1 MQNEHPLPYRRKLSP
16 LKIAS
21 YAGFAVGGI
30 VLVCVLALLLFTDPL
45 VNRFIKPR
53 ITKAFAEA
61 YPAYSIRIA
70 DMNYSVFKNRFG
82 FNSVALR
89 AVDGTFSSTMGPFSV
104 SGVGWMHL
112 LWGGSLAPKDFGNS
126 VVDAHNIVMNFP
138 QSQYEFRCEWLRVSV
153 PDSEM
158 VAKSLKLHQLAGDEE
173 FFGSSKA
180 RRTRFSLVTSQCSV
194 KGLACLQLLQGKMY
208 RARSVQIHDAFL
220 DVLVNKDKPY
230 IENGSGP
237 LMPNEILSSIK
248 GTLQVNNLKI
258 VNGRLKYGER
268 FGVGSEP
275 AVITFDSMQV
285 LAEGIANHG
294 HRGVA
299 VVIHG
304 QGNFMKAGTMNVLMS
319 IPVASPDLSYQ
330 YSGSLSNMDLSALN
344 SFLEIGEHMR
354 IKAGFLQE
362 ATFEIGVDSGRA
374 SGYVRAVYR
383 DLTFAVINKHTGSE
397 KGIFD
402 RISSFIAN
410 TFQFRGTNVPD
421 KSGTIKLGEVN
432 YTRKRDDFF
441 FEFTWFALRSGVGN
455 VVGFSVK

>member
-1 MQNEHPLPYRRKLSP
+1 MQNEHPLPSRRRLSP

-21 YAGFAVGGI
+21 YAGFAVGAI
-30 VLVCVLALLLFTDPL
+30 VFVCVLALLLFPDPL

-61 YPAYSIRIA
+61 YPAYSLRIA

-104 SGVGWMHL
+104 SGIGWMHL
-112 LWGGSLAPKDFGNS
+112 LWGGNLAPNDFVNS
-126 VVDAHNIVMNFP
+126 VVDAHNIVLNFP
-138 QSQYEFRCEWLRVSV
+138 QSQYEFRCERLRVSV

-158 VAKSLKLHQLAGDEE
+158 VAKSLKLHPLVDDEQ
-173 FFGSSKA
+173 FFSDSKS
-180 RRTRFSLVTSQCSV
+180 RRTRFSLMTPQCSV
-194 KGLACLQLLQGKMY
+194 KGLAYLQLLQGKMY
-208 RARSVQIHDAFL
+208 RARSARIHNVFL

-230 IENGSGP
+230 TEDTSGP

-248 GTLQVNNLKI
+248 GTLQVDRLSI

-294 HRGVA
+294 DRGDA
-299 VVIHG
+299 VVIHA

-319 IPVASPDLSYQ
+319 IPVASPEFSYQ
-330 YSGSLSNMDLSALN
+330 YSGSLSNMDLTALN
-344 SFLEIGEHMR
+344 LFLETAEQMR
-354 IKAGFLQE
+354 IKAGVLQE
-362 ATFEIGVDSGRA
+362 ATFEISVDSGRA
-374 SGYVRAVYR
+374 SGYVRAVYT
-383 DLTFAVINKHTGSE
+383 DLTFAVINKYTGSE

-402 RISSFIAN
+402 RIASLIAN
-410 TFQFRGTNVPD
+410 NFKFRGTNVPD
-421 KSGTIKLGEVN
+421 KSGSMKIGEVN
-432 YTRKRDDFF
+432 YTRKRDELFL
-441 FEFTWFALRSGVGN
+441 EFTWFALRSGVGN
-455 VVGFSVK
+455 VVGF